1 MSIMIIKLV
10 NISNNVAK
18 VRQEWKL
25 VFSVIQAEAQESA
38 MPLFCWETHALQ
50 MKTSYCFTCVFYP
63 PAPRHDVL
71 FDPTFFPLGFSK
83 NHRLHSCWND
93 KIQVI
98 SKNSIDCRHCQSVIS
113 YMKRLHQFYFIL
125 FVHFNSYETAIVR
138 FQANFFCQIW
148 PVSHFL
154 WAWLQ

>member
-1 MSIMIIKLV
+1 MKTC
-10 NISNNVAK
+10 
-18 VRQEWKL
+18 
-25 VFSVIQAEAQESA
+25 
-38 MPLFCWETHALQ
+38 LFCD
-50 MKTSYCFTCVFYP
+50 TSWSPRECNATFLLRNSCFANENIVLFHLCFFYP

-71 FDPTFFPLGFSK
+71 FDPTFFPLVFSK

-93 KIQVI
+93 TIRVI